1 MALPSALR
9 RLKSYTSQGLD
20 NHHAPSPSLL
30 AEKNWNLLRNSA
42 ILEVFLLKILELMM
56 KSLLALHMV
65 AYNIA
70 SGPTVAYD
78 WAQKSSC
85 IKL

>member
-30 AEKNWNLLRNSA
+30 AEKNRNVLRNSA
-42 ILEVFLLKILELMM
+42 ILKVFLLKMQGLMT
-56 KSLLALHMV
+56 KSLLVSARLALRMV
-65 AYNIA
+65 AYSIA
-70 SGPTVAYD
+70 SGPTMAYN
-78 WAQKSSC
+78 
-85 IKL
+85 